1 MIFDFKQRTIS
12 AQFSNG
18 EQLCFFES
26 PPHFKFLALSCVSED
41 LAYAISRSTSTFG
54 AGFLLQK
61 TKSSP
66 DRHRAL
72 HGCLIFSFFSFPPR
86 FLFQKTD
93 RSHAIFE
100 TNGHRLCFTW
110 IPASILAFPSH
121 FLFRKKTAP
130 MHFPQQ
136 MSIIFALLGFP
147 CLFPFS
153 AALRNTDCSFGAG
166 FLF

>member
-1 MIFDFKQRTIS
+1 
-12 AQFSNG
+12 
-18 EQLCFFES
+18 
-26 PPHFKFLALSCVSED
+26 
-41 LAYAISRSTSTFG
+41 
-54 AGFLLQK
+54 
-61 TKSSP
+61 
-66 DRHRAL
+66 
-72 HGCLIFSFFSFPPR
+72 
-86 FLFQKTD
+86 
-93 RSHAIFE
+93 
-100 TNGHRLCFTW
+100 HRLCFTW